1 MNYDNLSDDFW
12 EKFSFSGNVVYK
24 ETWLDEDMLMVYY
37 PEKLTLDAGFYNGI
51 FRVHIIWD
59 CNWQSPVAE
68 YTCKTAE
75 NLEKLIYIAT
85 EQIEKEI
92 TQKRF
97 SYYGKL
103 WETIRINYD

>member
-12 EKFSFSGNVVYK
+12 EKFSFSGNILYN
-24 ETWLDEDMLMVYY
+24 ETWLDEDMLMVEY

-51 FRVHIIWD
+51 FGIYIIWD
-59 CNWQSPVAE
+59 NNWQSPVAK
-68 YTCKTAE
+68 YTCKTVE
-75 NLEKLIYIAT
+75 NFEKLIYLAI
-85 EQIEKEI
+85 EQVENEI
-92 TQKRF
+92 RQKRF

>member
-1 MNYDNLSDDFW
+1 MNYDNLNDDFW
-12 EKFSFSGNVVYK
+12 EKFSFSGNVLYK
-24 ETWLDEDMLMVYY
+24 ETWLDEDMLMVNY

-51 FRVHIIWD
+51 FRVRIIWD
-59 CNWQSPVAE
+59 CNWQFPVAE

-75 NLEKLIYIAT
+75 NFEKLIYIAL
-85 EQIEKEI
+85 EQIENEI
-92 TQKRF
+92 GQKRF